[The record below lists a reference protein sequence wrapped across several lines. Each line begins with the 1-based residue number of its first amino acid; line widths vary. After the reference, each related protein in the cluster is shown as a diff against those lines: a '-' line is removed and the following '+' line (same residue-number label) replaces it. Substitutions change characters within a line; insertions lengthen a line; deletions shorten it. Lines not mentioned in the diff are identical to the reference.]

1 MNERVE
7 IAWHTK
13 DIQERLC
20 NPFFHM
26 NPPLPPPPEYWDDRW
41 VTPAQLQNAFFKTKK
56 KSRKNST
63 KSKKNNKI

>member
-26 NPPLPPPPEYWDDRW
+26 KMIKKE
-41 VTPAQLQNAFFKTKK
+41 TKK
-56 KSRKNST
+56 K
-63 KSKKNNKI
+63 KKINALITWKCTDQHLLVKKKMLGRDLA

>member
-26 NPPLPPPPEYWDDRW
+26 KIIKKVKVRKRKINASITQKCTDQHLL
-41 VTPAQLQNAFFKTKK
+41 VKQNKTKTLG
-56 KSRKNST
+56 RDLA
-63 KSKKNNKI
+63 